1 MADATEV
8 GEPTETDKLNAS
20 IESTNSSE
28 QIQPHN
34 RIPIHQIIG
43 SASPQTKMYFLL
55 GTLSSWVMGSLVP
68 VLFYLVGQM
77 FDEMTDEE
85 EDDYDYSHEVNKITI
100 IELGVG
106 LLALLSGYLSS
117 FFFVRVGQGIGREK
131 RQEYFGAILHKDVK
145 YYDVNSKSAMQVPS
159 DMAKCCDAMEQGTG
173 EKFMAF
179 MEVLMYVIVGFGMCI
194 EKSPQLFLVSLS
206 LAPLDFIGSALI
218 GKAIVENIMLSH
230 AAYVNAG
237 AISEEA
243 LMDIKT
249 VASYNA
255 QAYVSDNYNKELDGP
270 VKFTMKNR
278 VVEGLGWGIMWGTW
292 FLMGTLVFWVSA
304 KWVSDEN
311 RNWIWMDDFEG
322 PDAIVIFWVMAY
334 TCNILGNI
342 VPGLMSVADAE
353 VCAYKANEFI
363 GANIDFVDGNDER
376 PIEGHIRFD
385 NVRFAYPSKAD
396 TQVLKGLSF
405 EFEAQKS
412 YAIVGESGAGKS
424 TIIQL
429 IERFYEPTSG
439 TVYIDNC
446 PLTFYKVA
454 SLRKQIG
461 YVNQEPILFNLTIG
475 ENIKLGNP
483 DATQPEIEDAARR
496 ANCYDFIMKM
506 EGQFDASVGLKGSQI
521 SGGQKQRIAIARAI
535 IKHPKIL
542 LLDEAT
548 SALDNISEAIVLKA
562 VKNITTDEKMTVVSV
577 AQKLSTIRNVDQI
590 VVLENGQC
598 SQVGSHNE
606 LITQEGCYA
615 NMCRAQG
622 ISLDEAMR
630 EGEAEKKMI
639 EIADQPAPVN
649 EEQPPAPA
657 KVSDLPF
664 LRILRMSLD
673 YWPLLAVGVIGAV
686 IAGACFP
693 IFGYLIGKDT
703 YYILGRSGDE
713 MEDNIRKFSLIIL
726 ALAAVIFIGFFMMC
740 WGFGVLTAYTTKD
753 IRRQSFYKLL
763 HYEADFFDKKEN
775 NASMLSQNLSRD
787 TELLNT
793 AGGPLLGVFLMI
805 IVALVIGCAISMIWQ
820 LYIGLLIMA
829 CIPLMMF
836 AMIRGYMLHMT
847 GISHP
852 QHQAAQ
858 SMVLDSVVNLKMVK
872 AYGMEERL
880 ETKHNELL
888 ENAYNSTAWESHE
901 NGFYF
906 GLGLMILYDVYAA
919 AFWLGAVLQA
929 KDKAGYEDIC
939 VAIYASMMASVGI
952 FIAAV
957 FAPGVSEG
965 SRAAKRIFEIID
977 YEPKINALDTS
988 GDSTSTIMGPV
999 EFQHVSFKYA
1009 SRENLVLDN
1018 VDFKV
1023 DAGHT
1028 LGITGTSGSGK
1039 TTIVQLLLRFYDV
1052 TEGAVLI
1059 GGKDIRTLSLH
1070 HLRRHIATV
1079 SQEPVL
1085 FSGTLRHNVVFGLK
1099 NEDDTDM
1106 SDADV
1111 MTALK
1116 LAKVPFTDLDMD
1128 VGVRGSQVSGGQKQR
1143 IAIARAVLRNPTIM
1157 VMDEATSALDSRTE
1171 RDIMKTL
1178 EEVGKGR
1185 TVLLVAHRLSTIKR
1199 CDQIMVLETGKIVEK
1214 GTHDELV
1221 KQKGHYAKLWAAATN
1236 AGLEK

>member
-8 GEPTETDKLNAS
+8 GEPTETDKLNPS

-28 QIQPHN
+28 QIQPQG
-34 RIPIHQIIG
+34 RIPIHQII
-43 SASPQTKMYFLL
+43 AKTSPQTKMYFLF
-55 GTLSSWVMGSLVP
+55 GTLSAWVMGSLVP
-68 VLFYLVGQM
+68 ILFYLVGQM

-85 EDDYDYSHEVNKITI
+85 EDDYDYSHEINKITI
-100 IELGVG
+100 IEFGIG
-106 LLALLSGYLSS
+106 LLALLSGYLAS
-117 FFFVRVGQGIGREK
+117 FFFVRVGQGVGREK
-131 RQEYFGAILHKDVK
+131 RQEYFGAVLSKDVK

-159 DMAKCCDAMEQGTG
+159 DMARCCDALEQGTG

-179 MEVLMYVIVGFGMCI
+179 MEIFMYVVVGFGICI
-194 EKSPQLFLVSLS
+194 EKSPQLFLVSLT

-218 GKAIVENIMLSH
+218 GTAIVQNIVASH
-230 AAYVNAG
+230 TAYVNAG

-255 QAYVSDNYNKELDGP
+255 QEYVSENYNRELDGP

-278 VVEGLGWGIMWGTW
+278 FVEGLGWGVMWSTW
-292 FLMGTLVFWVSA
+292 FLMGMLVFWVSA
-304 KWVSDEN
+304 KWVSDER

-322 PDAIVIFWVMAY
+322 TDAIVIFWVMAY
-334 TCNILGNI
+334 TCNILGNV
-342 VPGLMSVADAE
+342 VPGLLSVADAE
-353 VCAYKANEFI
+353 VCAYKADEFI
-363 GANIDFVDGNDER
+363 NAKIEFVDGNDER
-376 PIEGHIRFD
+376 PIYGEIRFD

-396 TQVLKGLSF
+396 TPVLKGLSF
-405 EFEAQKS
+405 NFEAQKS

-439 TVYIDNC
+439 TVFIDSC
-446 PLTFYKVA
+446 PLSFYKVT

-475 ENIKLGNP
+475 DNIRLGNP
-483 DATQPEIEDAARR
+483 EATQTEIEDAANR

-506 EGQFDASVGLKGSQI
+506 EGQFDASVGMKGSQI

-548 SALDNISEAIVLKA
+548 SALDNISEAVVLKA
-562 VKNITTDEKMTVVSV
+562 VKRITTEEKMTVVSV
-577 AQKLSTIRNVDQI
+577 AQKLSTIRDVDQI

-598 SQVGSHNE
+598 SQVGSHQE
-606 LITQEGCYA
+606 LISQEGCYA

-630 EGEAEKKMI
+630 EGEGEKKIM
-639 EIADQPAPVN
+639 ELADQPVPVI
-649 EEQPPAPA
+649 EEAPPAPPKA
-657 KVSDLPF
+657 TDLPF
-664 LRILRMSLD
+664 VRILRMSLK
-673 YWPLLAVGVIGAV
+673 YWPLLVIGITGAV
-686 IAGACFP
+686 MAGACFP
-693 IFGYLIGKDT
+693 IFGYFIGKDT
-703 YYILGRSGDE
+703 FYILGRSGDE
-713 MEDNIRKFSLIIL
+713 MEDNIRRFSLLIL
-726 ALAAVIFIGFFMMC
+726 AFAAVIFIGFLMMC

-753 IRRQSFYKLL
+753 IRSQSFHKLM
-763 HYEADFFDKKEN
+763 HFEAEFFDKKEN
-775 NASMLSQNLSRD
+775 NPSMLSQNLSRD

-805 IVALVIGCAISMIWQ
+805 IVALVIGCAISMMWQ
-820 LYIGLLIMA
+820 LYIGLLILC

-872 AYGMEERL
+872 AYGMEDRL
-880 ETKHNELL
+880 ESKHKELIDK
-888 ENAYNSTAWESHE
+888 AYADTAWESHE

-919 AFWLGAVLQA
+919 AFWLGAILQ
-929 KDKAGYEDIC
+929 KYDMAGYEDIC

-965 SRAAKRIFEIID
+965 SRAAKRIFGIID
-977 YEPKINALDTS
+977 YEPKINALDSS
-988 GDSTSTIMGPV
+988 GDSTTKVMGPV
-999 EFQHVSFKYA
+999 EFNHVSFTYV
-1009 SRENLVLDN
+1009 SRENKVLDD
-1018 VDFKV
+1018 VSFIV
-1023 DAGHT
+1023 PHGHK

-1052 TEGAVLI
+1052 TDGAVLV
-1059 GGKDIRTLSLH
+1059 GGVDIRTLNLH
-1070 HLRRHIATV
+1070 YLRRHIATV

-1085 FSGTLRHNVVFGLK
+1085 FSGNLRHNVVFGLK
-1099 NEDDTDM
+1099 NDDG
-1106 SDADV
+1106 SVKADEEV

-1116 LAKVPFTDLDMD
+1116 RAKVPFTDLDMD

-1143 IAIARAVLRNPTIM
+1143 VAIARAILRDPSILIL
-1157 VMDEATSALDSRTE
+1157 DEATSALDSRTE
-1171 RDIMKTL
+1171 REIMQTL
-1178 EEVGKGR
+1178 DEVGEGR
-1185 TVLLVAHRLSTIKR
+1185 TVVLVAHRLSTIKK
-1199 CDQIMVLETGKIVEK
+1199 CHQIMVLETGHVVEK

-1221 KQKGHYAKLWAAATN
+1221 KSDGHYSKLWAAATS